1 MSTLNNIN
9 LNGGGGDKSD
19 FYPVTGFSYS
29 GMIQD
34 TTTSVFVKCQII
46 ALWFIIILIVIMCVI
61 GHKRAQQ
68 RPYYKNHNPVSK
80 TLESASEGFKEIF
93 G

>member
-1 MSTLNNIN
+1 MSSLNNIN
-9 LNGGGGDKSD
+9 LTGGDDK
-19 FYPVTGFSYS
+19 FYPTTGFSYS

-34 TTTSVFVKCQII
+34 TDTSIFVKCQIV
-46 ALWFIIILIVIMCVI
+46 ALWFIIILIVIMVVI

-68 RPYYKNHNPVSK
+68 RPYYKNHNPISK
-80 TLESASEGFKEIF
+80 TLESAAEGFNEIF